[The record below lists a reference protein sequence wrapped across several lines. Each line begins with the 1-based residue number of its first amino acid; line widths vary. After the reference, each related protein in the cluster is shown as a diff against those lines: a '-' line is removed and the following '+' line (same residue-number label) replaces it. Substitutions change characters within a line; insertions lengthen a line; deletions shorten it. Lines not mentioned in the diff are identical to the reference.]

1 MKRNKFI
8 IAALCA
14 FTLCFYVSAK
24 TDKNISSKKSIVCT
38 TFPQY
43 DWCRKILG
51 DKAKDFNLTLL
62 LDKGTDLHSF
72 QPSFADIAKISA
84 SDMFIYVGGE
94 SDGWVNGVLNEA
106 KNKNLVPVNMMEV
119 LGERVKEEEVV
130 EGMQETEHAHDHEH
144 DEVEY
149 DEHVWLSVKNAAVLT
164 NAIALQIEKL
174 DPENASV
181 YAANAKNY
189 VEKLNTLDKK
199 YSETV
204 ASSKFKTILFGDRF
218 PFRYLADD
226 YGLKYYA
233 AFVGCSAESEASF
246 ETVIFLAKK
255 VDELGLGS
263 VLTIENSNGKI
274 ARTVIENTS
283 KKNQK
288 ILKMDSLQSVNQN
301 DIKGG
306 KNYLGT
312 MTENLSV
319 LKEALN

>member
-1 MKRNKFI
+1 MNKFI
-8 IAALCA
+8 IIVITIYL
-14 FTLCFYVSAK
+14 LYYLG
-24 TDKNISSKKSIVCT
+24 NILFDVFLKKES
-38 TFPQY
+38 
-43 DWCRKILG
+43 
-51 DKAKDFNLTLL
+51 NLLKEETEEF
-62 LDKGTDLHSF
+62 SF
-72 QPSFADIAKISA
+72 SEFS
-84 SDMFIYVGGE
+84 
-94 SDGWVNGVLNEA
+94 
-106 KNKNLVPVNMMEV
+106 KNLENRTTEV
-119 LGERVKEEEVV
+119 G
-130 EGMQETEHAHDHEH
+130 
-144 DEVEY
+144 
-149 DEHVWLSVKNAAVLT
+149 
-164 NAIALQIEKL
+164 IE
-174 DPENASV
+174 D
-181 YAANAKNY
+181 

-204 ASSKFKTILFGDRF
+204 TSSKFKTILFGDRF
-218 PFRYLADD
+218 PFCYLADD